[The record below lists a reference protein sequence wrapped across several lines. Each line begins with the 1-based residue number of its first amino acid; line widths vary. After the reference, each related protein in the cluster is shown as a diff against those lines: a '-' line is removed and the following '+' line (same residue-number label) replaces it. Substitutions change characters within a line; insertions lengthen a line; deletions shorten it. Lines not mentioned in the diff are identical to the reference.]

1 MFGSAN
7 LSNPL
12 NAGQGKQTGGFGSG
26 SSGGFAFGGTGG
38 ASTTTGGFGFGTGT
52 TGGLGGGSLGGFG
65 ATASTNPQGGFAN
78 NNMQMNPSGVLPGAA
93 MQSQADYRMQYFD
106 LGLMKY
112 QEIKNASGKHDHLKR
127 FFYEEIN
134 KFQYV
139 VEQQDTLCRDISRT
153 YIKAHRSLL
162 TKLDQEVYRM
172 EQDVNEVKNMLG
184 KHRKCNRQ
192 QFVFLFFLFLDS
204 RFRPFTNTCF
214 THRQANARYEFDDA
228 QNPERIKDRWNSSWK
243 VEAKRK
249 PTPDC
254 VF

>member
-1 MFGSAN
+1 
-7 LSNPL
+7 
-12 NAGQGKQTGGFGSG
+12 
-26 SSGGFAFGGTGG
+26 
-38 ASTTTGGFGFGTGT
+38 
-52 TGGLGGGSLGGFG
+52 
-65 ATASTNPQGGFAN
+65 
-78 NNMQMNPSGVLPGAA
+78 MNPSGVLPGAT

-153 YIKAHRSLL
+153 YINAHRSLL

-192 QFVFLFFLFLDS
+192 QIVFLFLFLDS
-204 RFRPFTNTCF
+204 LFRPFTNTCF

-228 QNPERIKDRWNSSWK
+228 QNQKESRTVGIAVGKLKQNTNHPRLCFLMS
-243 VEAKRK
+243 
-249 PTPDC
+249 TL
-254 VF
+254 

>member
-1 MFGSAN
+1 MVVV
-7 LSNPL
+7 
-12 NAGQGKQTGGFGSG
+12 
-26 SSGGFAFGGTGG
+26 
-38 ASTTTGGFGFGTGT
+38 
-52 TGGLGGGSLGGFG
+52 GGLPLEELAGKYHNWWVWVWHRYNRWPRRRFLGWFG
-65 ATASTNPQGGFAN
+65 ATASTNLQGGFAN

-153 YIKAHRSLL
+153 YINAHRSLL

-184 KHRKCNRQ
+184 KHRKCNPQ
-192 QFVFLFFLFLDS
+192 QNVLLILV
-204 RFRPFTNTCF
+204 P
-214 THRQANARYEFDDA
+214 
-228 QNPERIKDRWNSSWK
+228 RIALSSIY
-243 VEAKRK
+243 
-249 PTPDC
+249 
-254 VF
+254 